1 MKLTKREGILLII
14 VLIAGVLVLFYNFFY
29 MPMQKEIAGLETKYE
44 QIEAEADNTKMYNDL
59 TVQLNDELNTLQSDL
74 EQAYVGFPDQWDQ
87 AEMLVYIEDLL
98 EDLCDNQTLKIYDKE
113 ENGRISS
120 ASIGLEII
128 TDYSRMKKILDK
140 FETGNKFCVV
150 ETIEIIPKDENDSEW
165 KPVKLEV
172 KLSIKFY
179 TQNKDKEDSKD
190 YEFMNGKFKQNEL
203 FNND

>member
-29 MPMQKEIAGLETKYE
+29 MPMQKEIASLETKYE

-98 EDLCDNQTLKIYDKE
+98 EDLCDKQTLKIYDKE

-140 FETGNKFCVV
+140 FETGNKFCIV